1 MNAQYNIE
9 NGDRDEYLLTLRKR
23 PSVIG
28 WKLAATRQ
36 QRKPPVSDFLKC

>member
-9 NGDRDEYLLTLRKR
+9 NGDRDEYLPTLRKR
-23 PSVIG
+23 PSAIG
-28 WKLAATRQ
+28 WKPAAIRQ